1 MATNKTTVSIYPD
14 DDLLEAL
21 KSFQSQGNYKSLN
34 VATIAILREKLLG
47 DVSSTLESK
56 VSSTL
61 DFQGMIDE
69 RIADIR
75 DEIKDEYRA
84 LFAGITGNITDLM
97 QQRDREIDALSAR
110 IEALSSEAAAT
121 AKKPLMLSPQV
132 RAIALQKV
140 SQAA

>member
-34 VATIAILREKLLG
+34 VAAIAILREKLLG

-61 DFQGMIDE
+61 DIQSMIDE
-69 RIADIR
+69 RIADIQEAIE
-75 DEIKDEYRA
+75 DKYRA
-84 LFAGITGNITDLM
+84 LFAGISGNINDLM

-121 AKKPLMLSPQV
+121 AKKALMLSPQV

>member
-14 DDLLEAL
+14 DDLLDAL

-34 VATIAILREKLLG
+34 VAAIAILREKLLG

-61 DFQGMIDE
+61 NIQSMIDE
-69 RIADIR
+69 RIADIQEAIE
-75 DEIKDEYRA
+75 DKYRA
-84 LFAGITGNITDLM
+84 LFAGISGNINDLM

-110 IEALSSEAAAT
+110 IEELSSEAIAT
-121 AKKPLMLSPQV
+121 AKKPLMLSPQL
-132 RAIALQKV
+132 RAIALQKL